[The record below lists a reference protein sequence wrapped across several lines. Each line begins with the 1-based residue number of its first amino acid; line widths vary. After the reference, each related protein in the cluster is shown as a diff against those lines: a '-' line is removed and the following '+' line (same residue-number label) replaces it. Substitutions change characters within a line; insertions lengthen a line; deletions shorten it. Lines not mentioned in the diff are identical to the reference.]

1 VVVISILTAFL
12 SSPLSWVL
20 REYPNHVYASNLSC
34 VQVTDLMT
42 CEEQN
47 NEPSSSDGSDSG
59 VVVEDEVDGSTSTLN
74 KEDDEIPLIIPNIS
88 PTLG

>member
-1 VVVISILTAFL
+1 
-12 SSPLSWVL
+12 
-20 REYPNHVYASNLSC
+20 
-34 VQVTDLMT
+34 MT
-42 CEEQN
+42 CEEQK
-47 NEPSSSDGSDSG
+47 NEPSSSDGTDSG